1 MINNCGKCHI
11 KLKSLCVLF
20 SLQTLYSN
28 TDFTIPPPFFL
39 IFIYLAVLG
48 LSCGMRACRILV
60 PQPGIQPISPALQ
73 GRFLVTGPLG
83 KSLGPFLPRNLHQ
96 LGFPCGSEVQNMRTK
111 QEIWVWSLGQEDPLE
126 KEMAA
131 HPKYSCL
138 EHPMDRRAWQAA
150 VHGVAKS
157 WTQLCQQIFTFLHT
171 SV

>member
-1 MINNCGKCHI
+1 M
-11 KLKSLCVLF
+11 CVVQF
-20 SLQTLYSN
+20 TN
-28 TDFTIPPPFFL
+28 TVFQHWFYHTPPFF
-39 IFIYLAVLG
+39 FYIYFSGCGGVLG